1 MDTIKS
7 RKVLISISLG
17 LILVILT
24 MVYFIDVQ
32 TFKKNYTESV
42 VASYSV
48 LGSEPVRNIE
58 YALKY
63 GKNIDQ
69 FIGMA
74 SVLTSV
80 REKSK
85 DILEVQIIL
94 ADGTTS
100 YSLKNDPL
108 YHLEPEAV
116 KQMFVQNE
124 QAIYEMMRTHHNVVS
139 FSGNHYVILPIQ
151 NSDNINVAGLVLVIS
166 GSVIDQ
172 EVLRYTKG
180 MYIKTLWIVA
190 AALVTFI
197 ILQLFF
203 KNKKDT
209 DRRYFIKL
217 SVLLIIVVTLGQAA
231 LSFVNYGL
239 LKERYIESTKTN
251 TSFIAKSI
259 QRELNKVVAKGVPAE
274 EFGEIEQWLNMVT
287 NAVPEIQS
295 LYIADMRG
303 EVLYKTQN
311 LILMQEE
318 LIDPQYNFNL
328 PLMRD
333 ASLKKYLINVVLSR
347 DFHKQKLQENV
358 VQAEIIMVIVG
369 VFIGLV
375 SLLLLR
381 QKPTARAEFYQ
392 DLDSDEELIN
402 LEKGRG

>member
-7 RKVLISISLG
+7 RKMLISISLG

-24 MVYFIDVQ
+24 MVYFNDVQ
-32 TFKKNYTESV
+32 TFKTNYTESV

-48 LGSEPVRNIE
+48 LGGEPVRNIE

-63 GKNIDQ
+63 GKNIEQ

-74 SVLTSV
+74 SVLASV
-80 REKSK
+80 QEKSK

-108 YHLEPEAV
+108 YQLEPDAI
-116 KQMFVQNE
+116 KQMFAQSD
-124 QAIYEMMRTHHNVVS
+124 QAVYEMVRKHQNAVS
-139 FSGNHYVILPIQ
+139 FNGNHYVILPIQ
-151 NSDNINVAGLVLVIS
+151 NNDNMNVAGLVLVIS
-166 GSVIDQ
+166 GSVVDQ

-180 MYIKTLWIVA
+180 MYSKTLWIA
-190 AALVTFI
+190 AATFLAFI

-209 DRRYFIKL
+209 DRRYLIKL
-217 SVLLIIVVTLGQAA
+217 SVLLLVVVTLGQAA
-231 LSFVNYGL
+231 LSVVNYGL

-259 QRELNKVVAKGVPAE
+259 QRELNKVVAKGVPVEA
-274 EFGEIEQWLNMVT
+274 FGEIEQWLNMVT
-287 NAVPEIQS
+287 TAVPEIQS

-311 LILMQEE
+311 LIFMQEE

-347 DFHKQKLQENV
+347 DFHKQKLKENV
-358 VQAEIIMVIVG
+358 VQAELIMVIVG
-369 VFIGLV
+369 MLIGIGT
-375 SLLLLR
+375 LLLLR
-381 QKPTARAEFYQ
+381 QKPTTRAEFYQ